1 MRWIVQDP
9 TSQTTYIF
17 PANPN
22 KMSSPLAPDAVTP
35 RPAAPTWGIGDVNS
49 TGPKTSTKNSDV
61 VDWTFEGK
69 IVDQATL
76 TNLQNILA
84 LTGRVYLTDHLQ
96 RTFLVRFYNVNTD
109 EQPASQQSSW
119 RFQYVVHAYVYG
131 LVG

>member
-9 TSQTTYIF
+9 TSQTTYVF

-22 KMSSPLAPDAVTP
+22 KMTSPLAPKNVVA
-35 RPAAPTWGIGDVNS
+35 RPAAPTWGVGDVNP
-49 TGPKTSTKNSDV
+49 TGPKTNTRNSPV

-69 IVDQATL
+69 IIDQATL

-96 RTFLVRFYNVNTD
+96 RTFLVRFYNVATD
-109 EQPASQQSSW
+109 EQPPSQSSSW
-119 RFQYVVHAYVYG
+119 RFNYVVHAWVYG
-131 LVG
+131 QVG